1 MAAANERFSAALASG
16 DVDAAVAADD
26 AFHDVLV
33 HAAANGEIARSLER
47 LMPRLRRL
55 ERLRF
60 GSLVGRRS
68 VEQHAA
74 IVERCAAGDVAGAAE
89 AVARELAVPRNP
101 HRSELHVTDAVAS
114 PAAGL
119 EAYERFP
126 LLHGPSP
133 VHRLARLTEH
143 LGGPEIWAKRED
155 VNTGVG
161 MGGNKLRKLEY
172 LVADALAQGCDTLV
186 SIGGVQSNHT
196 RSVAAAAAVAGLRA
210 RLVQE
215 SWVDW
220 PDAVYDRVGNILLSR
235 IMGAE
240 VELVRSEFAI
250 GVKESWQRAIDEV
263 RERGGRPYPI
273 PAGASDHPL
282 GGLGFA
288 SFAREVERQEAE
300 LGVFFDHVVVCTVT
314 GSTQAGM
321 IAGFAGGE
329 RPRRVLGIDASA
341 RIEETRA
348 AVARIARDT
357 AQRIGLG
364 RDLRDDEIEVL
375 EGFAGERYGV
385 PVQQT
390 LDAIRLA
397 GRLEGMI
404 CDPVYEGKSMA
415 GLVGL
420 VGDGTIPADATVLYV
435 HLGGAPALNAYS
447 ALF

>member
-1 MAAANERFSAALASG
+1 M
-16 DVDAAVAADD
+16 
-26 AFHDVLV
+26 LV
-33 HAAANGEIARSLER
+33 HASANGEIARSLER

-74 IVERCAAGDVAGAAE
+74 IVERCAAGDATGAAE
-89 AVARELAVPRNP
+89 AVARELALPRNP
-101 HRSELHVTDAVAS
+101 DRSELHVTDAVAS
-114 PAAGL
+114 PARGL

-196 RSVAAAAAVAGLRA
+196 RSVAAAAAVAGLKA

-240 VELVRSEFAI
+240 VELVRSEFNI

-288 SFAREVERQEAE
+288 ELRARARAP
-300 LGVFFDHVVVCTVT
+300 GVR
-314 GSTQAGM
+314 ARRLL
-321 IAGFAGGE
+321 
-329 RPRRVLGIDASA
+329 RPRRRVHGHRQHAGGHDRRLRRAASA
-341 RIEETRA
+341 RAACSASTPRRA
-348 AVARIARDT
+348 SRRRATPWRGSPATPPSGSAWAAT
-357 AQRIGLG
+357 
-364 RDLRDDEIEVL
+364 LRDDEIEVL

-385 PVQQT
+385 PVAQT
-390 LDAIRLA
+390 LDAIHLA
-397 GRLEGMI
+397 GRLEGMV

>member
-1 MAAANERFSAALASG
+1 M
-16 DVDAAVAADD
+16 
-26 AFHDVLV
+26 
-33 HAAANGEIARSLER
+33 
-47 LMPRLRRL
+47 
-55 ERLRF
+55 
-60 GSLVGRRS
+60 
-68 VEQHAA
+68 
-74 IVERCAAGDVAGAAE
+74 
-89 AVARELAVPRNP
+89 
-101 HRSELHVTDAVAS
+101 TDAVAS

-119 EAYERFP
+119 EAYERYP

-196 RSVAAAAAVAGLRA
+196 RSVAAAAAVAGLRGAA
-210 RLVQE
+210 RAGELGRAGPTPSTTAWATSCSAG
-215 SWVDW
+215 SWA
-220 PDAVYDRVGNILLSR
+220 P
-235 IMGAE
+235 
-240 VELVRSEFAI
+240 RSSSCARSSTI

-288 SFAREVERQEAE
+288 GFAREVERQESA

-321 IAGFAGGE
+321 IAGFAGGA

-341 RIEETRA
+341 RIEETRD

-357 AQRIGLG
+357 AGRIGLG

-385 PVQQT
+385 PVAQT

-420 VGDGTIPADATVLYV
+420 VGDGTIPGDATVLYV

-447 ALF
+447 ALFH

>member
-1 MAAANERFSAALASG
+1 
-16 DVDAAVAADD
+16 
-26 AFHDVLV
+26 
-33 HAAANGEIARSLER
+33 
-47 LMPRLRRL
+47 
-55 ERLRF
+55 
-60 GSLVGRRS
+60 
-68 VEQHAA
+68 
-74 IVERCAAGDVAGAAE
+74 
-89 AVARELAVPRNP
+89 
-101 HRSELHVTDAVAS
+101 VTDTTAA

-119 EAYERFP
+119 QAYDRFP

-133 VHRLARLTEH
+133 VHRLARLSEH
-143 LGGPEIWAKRED
+143 LGGPQIWAKRED

-172 LVADALAQGCDTLV
+172 LVADALAGGCDTLV

-196 RSVAAAAAVAGLRA
+196 RSVAAAAAVAGLKA

-240 VELVRSEFAI
+240 VELVRSEFHI
-250 GVKESWQRAIDEV
+250 GIKHSWERAIDEV
-263 RERGGRPYPI
+263 RERGGRPYAI

-288 SFAREVERQEAE
+288 SFAQEVVAQEAQ
-300 LGVFFDHVVVCTVT
+300 LGVFFDHVIVCTVT

-321 IAGFAGGE
+321 IAGFALE
-329 RPRRVLGIDASA
+329 DRPRRVLGIDASA
-341 RIEETRA
+341 RIDETRA
-348 AVARIARDT
+348 AVDRIARDT
-357 AQRIGLG
+357 ARRIGLS
-364 RDLRDDEIEVL
+364 RELRDDEIEVL
-375 EGFAGERYGV
+375 EGYAGERYGV

-404 CDPVYEGKSMA
+404 CDTVYEGKSMA
-415 GLVGL
+415 GLIGL
-420 VGDGTIPADATVLYV
+420 VADGTIPADATVLFA
-435 HLGGAPALNAYS
+435 HLGGAPALNGYS

>member
-1 MAAANERFSAALASG
+1 ML
-16 DVDAAVAADD
+16 DV
-26 AFHDVLV
+26 HD
-33 HAAANGEIARSLER
+33 
-47 LMPRLRRL
+47 
-55 ERLRF
+55 
-60 GSLVGRRS
+60 
-68 VEQHAA
+68 
-74 IVERCAAGDVAGAAE
+74 
-89 AVARELAVPRNP
+89 
-101 HRSELHVTDAVAS
+101 TVAS
-114 PAAGL
+114 PASGI
-119 EAYERFP
+119 EAYERYP

-155 VNTGVG
+155 VNSGLAL
-161 MGGNKLRKLEY
+161 GGNKLRKLEY
-172 LVADALAQGCDTLV
+172 LLPDALAQGADTLV
-186 SIGGVQSNHT
+186 TIGGVQSNHT
-196 RSVAAAAAVAGLRA
+196 RQVAAAAAVAGLRC

-240 VELVRSEFAI
+240 VELVASEFGI
-250 GVKESWQRAIDEV
+250 GLKESWERAIDEV
-263 RERGGRPYPI
+263 RADGGRPYPI
-273 PAGASDHPL
+273 PAGGSDHPL

-288 SFAREVERQEAE
+288 AFAHEVERQEAQ

-321 IAGFAGGE
+321 IAGFASGK
-329 RPRRVLGIDASA
+329 RPRRILGIDASA
-341 RIEETRA
+341 RLEETHA

-357 AQRIGLG
+357 ARRIGLG
-364 RDLRDDEIEVL
+364 RELRDGEIEVL
-375 EGFAGERYGV
+375 AGYAGERYGV
-385 PVQQT
+385 PVAQT

-420 VGDGTIPADATVLYV
+420 VGDGTIPAEATVLYV
-435 HLGGAPALNAYS
+435 HLGGAPAVNAYS